1 MNKPSLSSVSKGFRR
16 ALSLGATSAVALT
29 LATSVYAA
37 DLRLKIAGTVPVDH
51 EGTKLLKEIEKEIEA
66 ADVGLKVSVF
76 PASQLGSGESLV
88 EDTIRGNVDF
98 VMSFIY
104 SHKDP
109 VLDIMSMPYLFT
121 SWDDIE
127 RVMMDPNSE
136 YNTIINER
144 LEKLGLKLFNHNP
157 EGFVG
162 VVATKKPEDATG
174 FGDKGLNIRVWSS
187 PVVKGM
193 AETLGYNT
201 TTMAWGDMFPAL
213 QSGIVDG
220 SLCCT
225 KQAAYTIFAKSN
237 VGSYFVEYNAISE
250 INSFYGSL
258 KTWNEMNDEQRA
270 VVTEAFDKASK
281 RYLEF
286 NKKND
291 AEFKQKLLDSGYEII
306 SFTPEQEQVLA
317 ERVREKVWPE
327 MAEVVGQDTIDR
339 LKKDFQ

>member
-1 MNKPSLSSVSKGFRR
+1 MNKPSLKSVSKGFRR
-16 ALSLGATSAVALT
+16 VLSVGAASAVALT
-29 LATSVYAA
+29 LASSVYAA

-51 EGTKLLKEIEKEIEA
+51 EGTKMLKQIEKEIEA

-98 VMSFIY
+98 VMAFIY

-121 SWDDIE
+121 SWDDLE
-127 RVMMDPNSE
+127 NVMLNPDSE
-136 YNTIINER
+136 YNKIINER
-144 LEKLGLKLFNHNP
+144 LENLGLKLFNHNP

-162 VVATKKPEDATG
+162 VVANKKPEDYAG
-174 FGDKGLNIRVWSS
+174 FGDKGMNIRVWSS
-187 PVVKGM
+187 AVVKDM

-201 TTMAWGDMFPAL
+201 TTMAWGDMFPAM

-220 SLCCT
+220 TLCCT

-237 VGSYFVEYNAISE
+237 VGKYFVEYNAISE

-258 KTWNEMNDEQRA
+258 KTWNKMNDEQKA
-270 VVTEAFDKASK
+270 VVKAAFDKASK
-281 RYLEF
+281 QYFQF
-286 NKKND
+286 NKEND
-291 AEFKQKLLDSGYEII
+291 ANFKQKLVESGYEVL
-306 SFTPEQEQVLA
+306 SFTPEQEKVLA
-317 ERVREKVWPE
+317 ERVREKVWPA